1 MRLPGFNSE
10 TSLQKA
16 SRFIVKTRGQSD
28 LRAGVV
34 SAGSEICNCNCAGGS
49 GSTGGSGTTTTGGG
63 LGPPGICSCSS
74 VLGIGCSTSSNSCN
88 PGFVPQCNCGVFG
101 NSCQCVPGGS

>member
-1 MRLPGFNSE
+1 MRLPGFCAE
-10 TSLQKA
+10 TSAGNGHQLYRKSGARTAQPE
-16 SRFIVKTRGQSD
+16 T
-28 LRAGVV
+28 GVV
-34 SAGSEICNCNCAGGS
+34 FAGSDICNCNCGGAS
-49 GSTGGSGTTTTGGG
+49 GTSPGSTTTA
-63 LGPPGICSCSS
+63 GPPGICSCSS